1 MFTAMEFQSE
11 GAAIRWTVVSI
22 PEEFPRMSEGATKQR
37 EAPVKQTAPS
47 VPSADKANAALNRI
61 EIPQDTIE
69 RISELLTP
77 ASSLI
82 ISDNGFSQETGK
94 DTDFIVVTH

>member
-1 MFTAMEFQSE
+1 M
-11 GAAIRWTVVSI
+11 
-22 PEEFPRMSEGATKQR
+22 
-37 EAPVKQTAPS
+37 KQTALS
-47 VPSADKANAALNRI
+47 VPSPDKASAVLNRI

-69 RISELLTP
+69 KISNLLTP

-82 ISDNGFSQETGK
+82 ISDNGFSHETGK

>member
-1 MFTAMEFQSE
+1 MPAPIWAGRSSGRSRRFSN
-11 GAAIRWTVVSI
+11 G
-22 PEEFPRMSEGATKQR
+22 PRSMRLSLRPKKER
-37 EAPVKQTAPS
+37 EAPVKQTVLS
-47 VPSADKANAALNRI
+47 VPSPDKANAVLNRI
-61 EIPQDTIE
+61 EIPQDTVE

-82 ISDNGFSQETGK
+82 ISDNGFSHETGK

>member
-1 MFTAMEFQSE
+1 MFTAMEYQSE

-22 PEEFPRMSEGATKQR
+22 PEEFPRMSEGATKER
-37 EAPVKQTAPS
+37 EAPARQT
-47 VPSADKANAALNRI
+47 DKANAALNHI
-61 EIPQDTIE
+61 EIPQDTVE

-82 ISDNGFSQETGK
+82 ISDNGFSYETGK
-94 DTDFIVVTH
+94 DTDFIVLTH

>member
-1 MFTAMEFQSE
+1 M
-11 GAAIRWTVVSI
+11 
-22 PEEFPRMSEGATKQR
+22 
-37 EAPVKQTAPS
+37 KQTALS
-47 VPSADKANAALNRI
+47 VPSPDKASAVLNRI

-69 RISELLTP
+69 KISNLLTP

-82 ISDNGFSQETGK
+82 ISDNGFSDETGK